1 MELYK
6 DIFIKSLSLYSAD
19 IAQDRRCNEHTFTEN
34 RNRTN
39 LSFLEFTNI
48 LRNRPY
54 FEKDPFLEFT
64 NILQNRS
71 SFMHALQK
79 NYCSFDSLIT
89 ELFFLVIFD
98 ILLSRLSYFHLV
110 FRLTFT
116 YTSWGDSNFMV
127 DGKWNRYIYTYPRM
141 FSRSREKVH

>member
-1 MELYK
+1 M
-6 DIFIKSLSLYSAD
+6 KSLSLYSAD

-34 RNRTN
+34 KNRTN
-39 LSFLEFTNI
+39 LSLLEFTNM

-54 FEKDPFLEFT
+54 FENVKT
-64 NILQNRS
+64 SS

-79 NYCSFDSLIT
+79 IYCSFDSLII

-98 ILLSRLSYFHLV
+98 MLLSRLSYFNIV
-110 FRLTFT
+110 FWLTFT

-127 DGKWNRYIYTYPRM
+127 NGK
-141 FSRSREKVH
+141 